1 MPRNSQS
8 LMFSYGAGTSFLQTS
23 VSISNSGVFPVAFN
37 QEEATKFTEVRA
49 LLAETMTRII
59 QREPNTN
66 AILGTIAEGRGK
78 LSELSKN
85 MA

>member
-8 LMFSYGAGTSFLQTS
+8 LMFSYGAGTSYLQTA
-23 VSISNSGVFPVAFN
+23 VSISNSSVFPVAFN
-37 QEEATKFTEVRA
+37 QEEATKFSEVRG

-66 AILGTIAEGRGK
+66 AVLKTIAEGRGI
-78 LSELSKN
+78 LSELTKN
-85 MA
+85 MS